1 MERVIY
7 TIGHST
13 HSTERFQALLADH
26 GVTAVAD
33 VRSQP
38 YSRVNPQFNREEL
51 KADLERAGIDYVF
64 LGRELGARS
73 DDPAHY
79 LNGQVQYSRLAR
91 SVLFQ
96 DGIDRVVKSIGIHRV
111 ALLCAEKDPLVCHR
125 TILVCREL
133 VSRGV
138 EPRHILEDGR
148 IETQEESDA
157 RLLREMGMPEVDL
170 FRSRGEL
177 VAEAYDR
184 RGRDIAYESK
194 GTPAGEPLRRAS
206 R

>member
-13 HSTERFQALLADH
+13 HSTERFLALLAEH
-26 GVTAVAD
+26 RVTAIAD

-38 YSRVNPQFNREEL
+38 YSRVNPQFNREQL

-96 DGIDRVVKSIGIHRV
+96 DGIDRVVKGIGIHRV

-133 VSRGV
+133 IGRGV

-148 IETQEESDA
+148 IETHGESDA
-157 RLLREMGMPEVDL
+157 RLLREMGMPEADL

-177 VAEAYDR
+177 VGEAYDR
-184 RGRDIAYESK
+184 RGREIAYESK
-194 GTPAGEPLRRAS
+194 GTPAGEPVRKAS